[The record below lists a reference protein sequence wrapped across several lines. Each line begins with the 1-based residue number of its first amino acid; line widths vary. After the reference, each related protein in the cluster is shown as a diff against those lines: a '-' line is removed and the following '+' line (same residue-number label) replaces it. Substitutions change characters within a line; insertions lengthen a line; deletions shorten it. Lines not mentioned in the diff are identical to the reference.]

1 MKNKEYT
8 FHFRG
13 GKITVWAL
21 NYEQARIL
29 AQAEAIQ
36 KGWDYTIVN
45 NIDINNLPK
54 EFDFVSNINRLVDM
68 YHAVETEDD
77 YFVTS
82 DGGCMWH
89 FSKDEIH
96 SRIRKGDYV
105 IVEEE

>member
-1 MKNKEYT
+1 MKKKKYT

-13 GKITVWAL
+13 GKVTVWAF
-21 NYEQARIL
+21 NYKEARIL

-54 EFDFVSNINRLVDM
+54 EFDFTSNVNRLVEM
-68 YHAVETEDD
+68 YHAVEKEDD
-77 YFVTS
+77 YVVTS
-82 DGGCMWH
+82 GGCLWH
-89 FSKDEIH
+89 FSKDEIR

>member
-1 MKNKEYT
+1 MKKKKYT
-8 FHFRG
+8 IHFRG
-13 GKITVWAL
+13 GEITVWAL

-54 EFDFVSNINRLVDM
+54 EFDFTSNVNRLVDM
-68 YHAVETEDD
+68 YHAVETESD
-77 YFVTS
+77 YIVTA
-82 DGGCMWH
+82 DGCGPWH

-105 IVEEE
+105 IVEEN